1 MRLGAA
7 QPAAEKG
14 REGGP
19 ADAAQR
25 GGRDAEAEILELA
38 VGGGVGEVGFD
49 GRGLEVE
56 AEVWGGEDVQ
66 LEVGLKEV
74 QDGEAGGVL
83 LVRVVEVWGDDGGL
97 FLVERGVGADG
108 LDGGWEL

>member
-1 MRLGAA
+1 MLRSAA
-7 QPAAEKG
+7 AGTP
-14 REGGP
+14 R
-19 ADAAQR
+19 QR
-25 GGRDAEAEILELA
+25 SWSSRWAVAWVRSVSTA
-38 VGGGVGEVGFD
+38 VGWKSKPRF
-49 GRGLEVE
+49 
-56 AEVWGGEDVQ
+56 WGGEDVQ

>member
-1 MRLGAA
+1 
-7 QPAAEKG
+7 
-14 REGGP
+14 
-19 ADAAQR
+19 
-25 GGRDAEAEILELA
+25 
-38 VGGGVGEVGFD
+38 
-49 GRGLEVE
+49 
-56 AEVWGGEDVQ
+56 VQ